1 MKKRV
6 ILSSRNSGGEM
17 GTRAASLRNMAA
29 SALSIASLLALAWT
43 STAGAETN
51 IRIGLLGPISEVVG
65 VPWPGAPAKP
75 EGMAWQMRGEW
86 SVDVRLPEGGSVK
99 LDVKSMYQFE
109 QSCGVVTR
117 IKLYP
122 MKGRA
127 QFNEVLNLIE
137 ASVKELG
144 LEAGEGFTD
153 KLAEWRKMPA
163 DKLENNWNLKVKVP
177 LDAKSNAVFQV
188 TSERGETGTAW
199 QYLLQIEPERKAKKA
214 AIAQAALKKCRKP
227 LFVIKRSTSWSSV
240 AFTPDGSAMAVVDT
254 GAAGGLFSAKDG
266 SVVKQWDLRSAAEAE
281 LRTAIPYC
289 LAVSRDGKLLAAGFE
304 NGILVVAEIPG
315 GKPNLVLKAGKDAV
329 CKAISRDL
337 SKAAF
342 VRGKTGE
349 IWNIKEQR
357 KILELPAQAR
367 RVENLEFSP
376 DGAVLAV
383 MLQHD
388 SSLHLFSTAD
398 GTKLKEIKPEPG
410 AGLLAVRFFA
420 DGKRLLAGGHMAG
433 KASIWD
439 VNEGRMLLKI
449 NTRGQY
455 AIAISPDGALAAAS
469 TWSTMDYESISVHRT
484 PDGEQILELGGYGDP
499 VRSLCFSPDAGL
511 LAATLKGG
519 NVAVWETRA
528 TASKTK
534 AIGQLT
540 VVAERASIYRGKD
553 VVGTAKKGDTFTV
566 SAIKGDWYGVLPTRG
581 WIHKKYIE
589 YRPAGEIE

>member
-1 MKKRV
+1 MSKRV
-6 ILSSRNSGGEM
+6 IPSFRHSEGEM
-17 GTRAASLRNMAA
+17 GTRAAPLRYMAA
-29 SALSIASLLALAWT
+29 SALGIAFLSALAWT
-43 STAGAETN
+43 SPAGAETN
-51 IRIGLLGPISEVVG
+51 IRIRLLGPISEVVG

-75 EGMAWQMRGEW
+75 EGMAYAMGAEW

-99 LDVKSMYQFE
+99 LNVKSMYQFE

-122 MKGRA
+122 MKDKV

-137 ASVKELG
+137 ASVRELG
-144 LEAGEGFTD
+144 LKAGEGFTA
-153 KLAEWRKMPA
+153 KLAEWRITPA
-163 DKLENNWNLKVKVP
+163 DRLGNGWNLKVKVP
-177 LDAKSNAVFQV
+177 LDAKSNAVFQLM
-188 TSERGETGTAW
+188 SGRGKTGLAW
-199 QYLLQIEPERKAKKA
+199 QYLLQIEPDRKAKKA
-214 AIAQAALKKCRKP
+214 AIAQAALRKCRKP
-227 LFVIKRSTSWSSV
+227 LFVIERSTSWNSA
-240 AFTPDGSAMAVVDT
+240 AFTPDGSAMVVVDT

-281 LRTAIPYC
+281 LRTATPYC
-289 LAVSRDGKLLAAGFE
+289 LAASRDGTRLAAGFE
-304 NGILVVAEIPG
+304 KGILVVAGIPDG
-315 GKPNLVLKAGKDAV
+315 EPSVVLKAGKDAV

-342 VRGKTGE
+342 VREKAGE
-349 IWNIKEQR
+349 IWDIKEQR
-357 KILELPAQAR
+357 KILELPAQTR

-376 DGAVLAV
+376 DGASLAV

-398 GTKLKEIKPEPG
+398 GTKLKEIKPQPG
-410 AGLLAVRFFA
+410 AGLLTVRFSA

-433 KASIWD
+433 NASMWD
-439 VNEGRMLLKI
+439 VNDGRMLLKM

-484 PDGEQILELGGYGDP
+484 SDGEQLLELGWYEKP
-499 VRSLCFSPDAGL
+499 VRTLCFSPDARL

-519 NVAVWETRA
+519 KVAVWETRA
-528 TASKTK
+528 TAGKTK

-540 VVAERASIYRGKD
+540 VIAEKASIYRGKD
-553 VVGTAKKGDTFTV
+553 VVGTAKKGDTFAV

-581 WIHKKYIE
+581 WIHKKFIE
-589 YRPAGEIE
+589 YQPDGEAK